1 MIYRLKNNDFICKCK
16 ELSLEEIELLKKEQ
30 GIDTLKKLVI
40 KTKAGTACG
49 GCRNKLKEL
58 FKDRLK

>member
-1 MIYRLKNNDFICKCK
+1 MKNNDFICKCK

>member
-1 MIYRLKNNDFICKCK
+1 MNDNFICSCK
-16 ELSLEEIELLKKEQ
+16 ELSIKEIEYLKKEYN
-30 GIDTLKKLVI
+30 INTLRDIVK

-58 FKDRLK
+58 FKENLK

>member
-1 MIYRLKNNDFICKCK
+1 MNDNKFICQCK
-16 ELSLEEIELLKKEQ
+16 ELSLEEIEILKKDY
-30 GIDTLKKLVI
+30 GIETLKEVVK
-40 KTKAGTACG
+40 KTEAGTACG